1 MDSEPPPKRRRYLP
15 LARNLVLAAG
25 VALLAVA
32 CTSSISQQTGEGEAL
47 VGYFGLYLL
56 IAFLAL
62 ALNFLFVMAQSG
74 VAALGEV
81 TIATI
86 NARGN
91 YLDRILAPLLRRLP
105 YLEQKFSAASLLMLV
120 ILAVSLAEAG
130 MELLPGMRAAG
141 ALLGVF
147 VALLLQ
153 LIFTEV
159 IARGVALAHPLAVFR
174 IIVPPCYFL
183 ALPII
188 PALIPGRFFG
198 GIRPIQESPTAL
210 SDMHLRLLPS
220 LSGVERVIQED
231 ALEMIDSVREFAE
244 STAEDIMTPR
254 TEVDG
259 IEDSTAPGEIYE
271 RLRKSE
277 FSRLVVYKENLD
289 KVRGT
294 LLAKEVLLRRPQDPL
309 ALLRD
314 PIFIDEKATLPEL
327 LRKIRDHRTHLLI
340 VIDEYGG
347 VSGIVTL
354 HDLFEAIVGHIEDL
368 EDEQEFWIEKID
380 ETSFSINGRVEIWE
394 LNDEFDLNLD
404 EDLARTAG
412 GLVFNTLGRVP
423 QEGDRVAF
431 PGVELVVVSTS
442 ENRIQTMRLEFAG
455 MKENVEVEHTA
466 GEDGS

>member
-1 MDSEPPPKRRRYLP
+1 M
-15 LARNLVLAAG
+15 ARSLVLAGAM
-25 VALLAVA
+25 ALFAVA
-32 CTSSISQQTGEGEAL
+32 CARSVNPSDGGEEAA
-47 VGYFGLYLL
+47 VAGFVGLY
-56 IAFLAL
+56 IVVAVVAL
-62 ALNFLFVMAQSG
+62 GLNFLFVMAQSG

-91 YLDRILAPLLRRLP
+91 YFDRLLVPLLKRLP
-105 YLEQKFSAASLLMLV
+105 FLEQKFAAASLLMLV
-120 ILAVSLAEAG
+120 ILALSLAEAG
-130 MELLPGMRAAG
+130 MELLPGMRAPG
-141 ALLGVF
+141 AFLGVF

-159 IARGVALAHPLAVFR
+159 IARGIALAHPLAVFR
-174 IIVPPCYFL
+174 VVVPPCYFL

-198 GIRPIQESPTAL
+198 GIRPIQESQTAL

-244 STAEDIMTPR
+244 STAVDIMTPR

-259 IEDSTAPGEIYE
+259 IEDSSAPGEVYE
-271 RLRKSE
+271 RIRKSE
-277 FSRLVVYKENLD
+277 FSRLVVYHENMD
-289 KVRGT
+289 KIRGT
-294 LLAKEVLLRRPQDPL
+294 LLAKELLLRRPQDPFSL
-309 ALLRD
+309 VRD

-327 LRKIRDHRTHLLI
+327 LKKIRDHRTHLLV

-368 EDEQEFWIEKID
+368 EDEQEFWIEKVDDATYRI
-380 ETSFSINGRVEIWE
+380 SGRVEIWE
-394 LNDEFDLNLD
+394 INEEFDLDLD
-404 EDLARTAG
+404 EDAARTAG
-412 GLVFNTLGRVP
+412 GLVFNTLGRVA
-423 QEGDRVAF
+423 QVDDRVEF
-431 PGVELVVVSTS
+431 PGVNLVVTS
-442 ENRIQTMRLEFAG
+442 VLENRIETLRLELAATTE
-455 MKENVEVEHTA
+455 KVEVDGTEQEA
-466 GEDGS
+466 GA